1 MGTLGSSVVHYLA
14 LLKLMSTESVML
26 SNHLILCHPL
36 LLPSVPPSIKLFCRD
51 LALHIRW
58 PKYCGSFSISP
69 SNEYLGL
76 SSFRI
81 DWFDL
86 LAVQGTP
93 ESHFQHHN
101 SKASILWHSAFFYS
115 PTLISVHGY
124 WKIIALNPRPLCLFC
139 CSGCSS
145 FGP

>member
-26 SNHLILCHPL
+26 SNHLILCRPL
-36 LLPSVPPSIKLFCRD
+36 LLPSVPPSIKLFCSE

-81 DWFDL
+81 D
-86 LAVQGTP
+86 
-93 ESHFQHHN
+93 
-101 SKASILWHSAFFYS
+101 
-115 PTLISVHGY
+115 
-124 WKIIALNPRPLCLFC
+124 
-139 CSGCSS
+139 
-145 FGP
+145 

>member
-1 MGTLGSSVVHYLA
+1 MGSSVVHYLP

-26 SNHLILCHPL
+26 SNHLILCRPLL
-36 LLPSVPPSIKLFCRD
+36 LLPSVSPSIKLFCSE

-86 LAVQGTP
+86 LAVQGTLK
-93 ESHFQHHN
+93 SHFQHHN

-115 PTLISVHGY
+115 PTLISVRGY